1 MYDILLLNCRLL
13 RPDPQ
18 AEPDVVDIAISSG
31 KIVEIAP
38 YISTAAKFEL
48 DLKQKLVSPPFVE
61 SHIHLDSVLTAGQP
75 RWNQSGTLFEGID
88 IWRDRKQSL
97 DREDIKTRA
106 IATLQQQ
113 ATQGVLFART
123 HVDVS
128 EPNLTAL
135 QALLEVKEEVKDWM
149 TLQVVAFPQDG
160 IYGSDG
166 NEALLEKALKLGADV
181 VGGIPHYEFTRE
193 DGLKSVQRIF
203 ELAEQYDRLID
214 IHCDEIDDDQSRF
227 LEVVAAYAQR
237 SGMGAKVTASHTT
250 AFGSYNSAYAQKL
263 LGLVARSQIN
273 FVANPLI
280 NITLQGRTDTY
291 PKRRGLTRVKELWQ
305 AGINVSLGHD
315 CIQDCWYSLGTGNML
330 DVASM
335 VVHVSQMTG
344 MTEINA
350 CYDMITWH
358 GAKTLNVHDAY
369 GIEVGKPANLIVLD
383 ASDRFDAL
391 RRRATVSYVI
401 AQGQLIAKTESPKS
415 QWQPTLDALQAETSS
430 SDISEPDDIGI
441 TPEPASETTN
451 PDKAIESQ
459 PIASASEGSEDI
471 GDETIEDEGVGIAV
485 SEERDREE
493 DTVTDPAIEV
503 EVEDMAIAVPDKRDI
518 VEDEEDEED
527 TIADSVVEVESDRVV
542 PKINPGED
550 DSLFTIIE
558 LPDRRAPQEEPG
570 DPIEKALSQL
580 DRMELNGSNP
590 IYSNDDISAYSL
602 DDLAD
607 EMPDVGDSVEKA
619 LNRLDRMELNGSKPA
634 HSNDDISAYSLD
646 DLADEIPDVGDSV
659 EKALSQLDRVELSGS
674 KAGSSD
680 LDISAYSLGDLSSE
694 MPDVEE
700 TGTVEEAVETSI
712 PDLAD
717 EDEIANDPATIYS
730 IEQLVNE
737 LFSKEV

>member
-1 MYDILLLNCRLL
+1 MKSVYDILLLNCRLL
-13 RPDPQ
+13 RPDSP
-18 AEPDVVDIAISSG
+18 ETDLVDIAISSG

-38 YISTAAKFEL
+38 YISTGAKLEL

-61 SHIHLDSVLTAGQP
+61 SHIHLDSALTAGQP

-88 IWRDRKQSL
+88 IWRDRKQDL
-97 DREDIKTRA
+97 DPEDIKTRA

-128 EPNLTAL
+128 EPNLIAL
-135 QALLEVKEEVKDWM
+135 KAILEVREEVKDWM

-160 IYGSDG
+160 IYGSEG
-166 NEALLEKALKLGADV
+166 NEALLETALKLGADV

-193 DGLKSVQRIF
+193 DGLQSVHRIF

-315 CIQDCWYSLGTGNML
+315 CVQDCWYSLGTGNML
-330 DVASM
+330 DVSSM
-335 VVHVSQMTG
+335 LVHVSQMTG
-344 MTEINA
+344 MPEINA

-358 GAKTLNVHDAY
+358 GAKTLNVQDSY

-391 RRRATVSYVI
+391 RRRATISYVI
-401 AQGQLIAKTESPKS
+401 SQGQVIATTESPKT
-415 QWQPTLDALQAETSS
+415 QWQPSLDALQAKTSS
-430 SDISEPDDIGI
+430 SDISDADDIVDLVDSGTI
-441 TPEPASETTN
+441 PAATDVDEVLEPQPIVNASEDLEDLEDDLSETTLEVTDA
-451 PDKAIESQ
+451 DKVLEPQ
-459 PIASASEGSEDI
+459 PISSTSEDSE
-471 GDETIEDEGVGIAV
+471 DAEDEDV
-485 SEERDREE
+485 
-493 DTVTDPAIEV
+493 
-503 EVEDMAIAVPDKRDI
+503 AIAMPAEPDI
-518 VEDEEDEED
+518 VEDVED
-527 TIADSVVEVESDRVV
+527 IVADSTEEELNEPKRDFDRD
-542 PKINPGED
+542 ED

-558 LPDRRAPQEEPG
+558 LPDRPTPQD
-570 DPIEKALSQL
+570 DPVEKALEQL
-580 DRMELNGSNP
+580 DQMELNGSKSV
-590 IYSNDDISAYSL
+590 YSGDDISSYSL
-602 DDLAD
+602 DDLLD
-607 EMPDVGDSVEKA
+607 EMGDLVDPVEKA
-619 LNRLDRMELNGSKPA
+619 LDQLDRMELNGSKP
-634 HSNDDISAYSLD
+634 ISGEDASSYSPD
-646 DLADEIPDVGDSV
+646 DL
-659 EKALSQLDRVELSGS
+659 
-674 KAGSSD
+674 SD
-680 LDISAYSLGDLSSE
+680 E
-694 MPDVEE
+694 MPDIGEPENAKEIEE
-700 TGTVEEAVETSI
+700 PISPASK
-712 PDLAD
+712 D
-717 EDEIANDPATIYS
+717 EVVNDPATIYS

-737 LFSKEV
+737 LFSKEM